1 MDKRT
6 LSLKREA
13 LTELTAADLAV
24 VAGGAPPT
32 LKVAQCVGDLTFDGC
47 EHPTLQYSCLNC
59 ISHPPCT
66 I

>member
-1 MDKRT
+1 MKKRT

-13 LTELTAADLAV
+13 LTELTAGDLAG
-24 VAGGAPPT
+24 VAAGAPPT
-32 LKVAQCVGDLTFDGC
+32 LKLQDCVNSLDGC
-47 EHPTLQYSCLNC
+47 ELPSFQYSCLPC